1 MALVKVKPTSPGRRG
16 VLKVVTPDLHKGK
29 PYAPLLES
37 QSKNAGRNNNGRI
50 TTRHQGGGHKQHYRI
65 VDFRR
70 NKDGIPATVER
81 IEYDPN
87 RTANIAL
94 LCYADGERRYIIA
107 PRGISA
113 GAQLISGAEAP
124 IKAGNALPL
133 RNIPVGSTI
142 HCIELQP
149 GKGAQI
155 ARSAGTS
162 VQLLAREG
170 AYAQLRLRSGEVRR
184 VHVDCKATL
193 GEVGNEEHSL
203 RSIGK
208 AGAMR
213 WRGVRPTVRG
223 VVMNPVDHPHG
234 GGEGRTAAGMNPVS
248 PWGQKTK
255 GYRTRSNKR
264 TDNMR
269 VSRRPRNVR

>member
-1 MALVKVKPTSPGRRG
+1 MLVKVKPTSAGRRA
-16 VLKVVTPDLHKGK
+16 VVKVVTPGLHKGK
-29 PYAPLLES
+29 PLASLVEK
-37 QSKNAGRNNNGRI
+37 QSSKAGRNNNGHI
-50 TTRHQGGGHKQHYRI
+50 TTRHKGGGHKQHYRV
-65 VDFRR
+65 VDFKR
-70 NKDGIPATVER
+70 NKDGIAAKIER

-87 RTANIAL
+87 RSAHIAL

-107 PRGISA
+107 PRGA
-113 GAQLISGAEAP
+113 EVGQQLMSGSEAP
-124 IKAGNALPL
+124 IKPGNCLPL

-142 HCIELQP
+142 HCVEMMP

-155 ARSAGTS
+155 ARSAGAS

-170 AYAQLRLRSGEVRR
+170 SYVQLRLRSGEIRK
-184 VHVDCKATL
+184 VHVDCRATL

-223 VVMNPVDHPHG
+223 TAMNPIDHPHG
-234 GGEGRTAAGMNPVS
+234 GGEGKTGEGRVPVT
-248 PWGQKTK
+248 PWGVPTK
-255 GYRTRSNKR
+255 GYRTRNNKR
-264 TDNMR
+264 TDNMI
-269 VSRRPRNVR
+269 VRRRHKA